1 MVAMKAL
8 MERLNAEE
16 VGTSRVGGDR
26 AATLPAHGVCVI
38 GTGVS
43 GTLTGVYQGGVPF
56 LLNNRCREFK
66 VCNRD
71 VAGAILRGN
80 QLVHNILG
88 EVEAPEGGWN
98 RKIAAGEHDAAHTML
113 TGVCGSMT
121 DGRKLDELIETS
133 RARGQIFGDPGKIRD
148 CIMDPTVQAQAALGG
163 LLESELELAEQ
174 TTGAGKSNGHR
185 PELAE

>member
-1 MVAMKAL
+1 
-8 MERLNAEE
+8 
-16 VGTSRVGGDR
+16 
-26 AATLPAHGVCVI
+26 
-38 GTGVS
+38 
-43 GTLTGVYQGGVPF
+43 
-56 LLNNRCREFK
+56 
-66 VCNRD
+66 
-71 VAGAILRGN
+71 
-80 QLVHNILG
+80 
-88 EVEAPEGGWN
+88 
-98 RKIAAGEHDAAHTML
+98 ML